1 MPGQMYPLA
10 APDGSPVGAGY
21 GRIDVDADGDH
32 VVFSWIEVLLLGL
45 GPGGR
50 LKHADDS

>member
-10 APDGSPVGAGY
+10 APDGSPAGAGY

-32 VVFSWIEVLLLGL
+32 VVFSWIEVVLELDV
-45 GPGGR
+45 GGR
-50 LKHADDS
+50 LNHADDS